1 MDFGVILI
9 GSFFLLI
16 IIGVP
21 IAVSLGVSSLL
32 GLWFS
37 GQSLSIIAPTIYS
50 AVSKYSL
57 LAIPFF
63 ILAGLIME
71 RVGISRR
78 LVHFVET
85 MLGGLR
91 GGLALSTV
99 VVAVFFAAISG
110 SGPATVAA
118 IGVVLIPALIKQGY
132 NRGMAGALL
141 SSAGSIGIIIPP
153 SVAFI
158 VYASLTQVS
167 VADLFIA
174 GMIPGLGL
182 AASLVICNYIM
193 IRGNKKIVAPR
204 TYTAKERW
212 HAFRDA
218 LWGLLTPVIILGGI
232 YSGIFTPTESA
243 GVAVV
248 YGLFVGLFVYK
259 ELSFRKLISVLVD
272 SAVSTATVM
281 YIVAFATLFAYLLT
295 TSLLAHD
302 LADGI
307 IGMSGNTIIVLL
319 LVNAILLVAG
329 FFLDTISAYFI
340 LVPVILPVAIGLGV
354 DPIHLGVFMT
364 VNLAIGQFTPP
375 VGVNLFVAS
384 NIGKIPV
391 HELVWAVLP
400 YMAASIVSLLLVTFI
415 PQLSLWLPS
424 LLSN

>member
-1 MDFGVILI
+1 
-9 GSFFLLI
+9 
-16 IIGVP
+16 
-21 IAVSLGVSSLL
+21 
-32 GLWFS
+32 
-37 GQSLSIIAPTIYS
+37 
-50 AVSKYSL
+50 
-57 LAIPFF
+57 
-63 ILAGLIME
+63 
-71 RVGISRR
+71 
-78 LVHFVET
+78 
-85 MLGGLR
+85 
-91 GGLALSTV
+91 
-99 VVAVFFAAISG
+99 
-110 SGPATVAA
+110 
-118 IGVVLIPALIKQGY
+118 
-132 NRGMAGALL
+132 
-141 SSAGSIGIIIPP
+141 
-153 SVAFI
+153 
-158 VYASLTQVS
+158 
-167 VADLFIA
+167 
-174 GMIPGLGL
+174 
-182 AASLVICNYIM
+182 
-193 IRGNKKIVAPR
+193 NKKIVAPR

-281 YIVAFATLFAYLLT
+281 YIVAFATLFAYLRA
-295 TSLLAHD
+295 TSLLAHY